1 MIRITPV
8 NIAIW
13 GLGGFVL
20 SLGPSMVREALHLS
34 APLIGTAVV
43 SALPL
48 AAATAIYAVRNGT
61 AGMALRSGS
70 SILPIGVAVILTG
83 VSLESA
89 ALLFL
94 GAVVSGTGFGIGFSG
109 MLRTLL
115 PLAEPD
121 GRAGL
126 LAAYFVEAYLAF
138 GVPAIA
144 AGLAA
149 PRSASSQ
156 RPMFTAGF

>member
-1 MIRITPV
+1 
-8 NIAIW
+8 
-13 GLGGFVL
+13 
-20 SLGPSMVREALHLS
+20 MVREALHLS
-34 APLIGTAVV
+34 FPLIGTAVV

-61 AGMALRSGS
+61 AGMALRAGS

-109 MLRTLL
+109 MLRTFS
-115 PLAEPD
+115 
-121 GRAGL
+121 RAG
-126 LAAYFVEAYLAF
+126 
-138 GVPAIA
+138 
-144 AGLAA
+144 
-149 PRSASSQ
+149 
-156 RPMFTAGF
+156 

>member
-1 MIRITPV
+1 
-8 NIAIW
+8 
-13 GLGGFVL
+13 
-20 SLGPSMVREALHLS
+20 MVREALHLS
-34 APLIGTAVV
+34 APLIGTAIV

-48 AAATAIYAVRNGT
+48 SAAIAIFTVRNGT
-61 AGMALRSGS
+61 AGMALRAGSG
-70 SILPIGVAVILTG
+70 ILPLGVAVILTG
-83 VSLESA
+83 VGLESA

-94 GAVVSGTGFGIGFSG
+94 GAVVSGAGFGIGFSG

-115 PLAEPD
+115 PLAQPD
-121 GRAGL
+121 ERAGL

-149 PRSASSQ
+149 PRLGLITTTYVYGGALIILAVISFAAVTKSK
-156 RPMFTAGF
+156 A